1 MLDLKIYPYDRFPEQ
16 VMKKLLYPII
26 VFLILCAIG
35 ACGEELARPVPS
47 VSLTDNAVVQHIAAH
62 LKQYLILLGAVIVLL
77 IILSIYRK
85 HKQHED
91 GIVEYNDTLRAA
103 LGQTQVT
110 PKELDK
116 LRGIQTF
123 YHLSDR
129 EVKQIHIA
137 QFEEVFANTPPE
149 TFIVG
154 QGLAKIEGARKSL
167 ELSDAEVADILAEVD
182 RIKRRSEIS
191 KGNLPEA
198 ASPISL
204 KEGETCH
211 FVAQAELLEG
221 DLPESEG
228 IRFEFGRRAVYYR
241 DGELLPIPGKG
252 LASRDRGKLV
262 LTSQR
267 IAFTGRSPFQ
277 YEYGKLKGV
286 VVFHDALGVYPDA
299 PERWFRIEDPET
311 CAVIASK
318 AAQEHLAL

>member
-1 MLDLKIYPYDRFPEQ
+1 
-16 VMKKLLYPII
+16 MKRLLYPII
-26 VFLILCAIG
+26 VLLILCAIG
-35 ACGEELARPVPS
+35 ASSEELAQPVPS

-62 LKQYLILLGAVIVLL
+62 LKQYLVLLGAVIVLL

-110 PKELDK
+110 PKEMDK
-116 LRGIQTF
+116 LRGIQAF

-129 EVKQIHIA
+129 EVKQMHIA

-154 QGLAKIEGARKSL
+154 QGLTKIEAARKAL
-167 ELSDAEVADILAEVD
+167 GLSDAEVSGLMAEVD
-182 RIKRRSEIS
+182 RIKKRSEIG
-191 KGNLPEA
+191 KGSLPETS
-198 ASPISL
+198 SPVSL

-211 FVAQAELLEG
+211 FAAPAELLEG
-221 DLPESEG
+221 DLPEGEG
-228 IRFEFGRRAVYYR
+228 VRFEFGRRAVYFR
-241 DGELLPIPGKG
+241 DGELLPLPEKG
-252 LASRDRGKLV
+252 LAARDRGKLV

-267 IAFTGRSPFQ
+267 IAFTGRSPLQ

-286 VVFHDALGVYPDA
+286 VVFHDALGFYPPAPDA
-299 PERWFRIEDPET
+299 PGPPERWFRVEDPET

-318 AAQEHLAL
+318 AAQDHIAV

>member
-1 MLDLKIYPYDRFPEQ
+1 MGNRDTTSRLTALSRQI
-16 VMKKLLYPII
+16 LL
-26 VFLILCAIG
+26 VGLVLGLLWAAG
-35 ACGEELARPVPS
+35 AAGEELAQPVPS

-103 LGQTQVT
+103 LAQTQVS

-167 ELSDAEVADILAEVD
+167 GISDAEVADILAEVD

-252 LASRDRGKLV
+252 LAARDRGKLV

-267 IAFTGRSPFQ
+267 IVFTGRGGPFQ
-277 YEYGKLKGV
+277 YEYGRLKGV
-286 VVFHDALGVYPDA
+286 VVFHNALGVYPDA

-318 AAQEHLAL
+318 AAQEHLTL

>member
-1 MLDLKIYPYDRFPEQ
+1 
-16 VMKKLLYPII
+16 MKKLLYPIL
-26 VFLILCAIG
+26 VLLILCAIG
-35 ACGEELARPVPS
+35 ANGEDLARPVPT
-47 VSLTDNAVVQHIAAH
+47 VSLADNAVVQHIVTH

-85 HKQHED
+85 HKHHED

-103 LGQTQVT
+103 LAQTQVS

-123 YHLSDR
+123 YNLSDR

-149 TFIVG
+149 TFIFG
-154 QGLAKIEGARKSL
+154 QGLAKIEGVRKSL
-167 ELSDAEVADILAEVD
+167 GLSDEEVADVTAEIG

-191 KGNLPEA
+191 KGSLPEVT
-198 ASPISL
+198 SPISL
-204 KEGETCH
+204 KEGEVCH
-211 FVAQAELLEG
+211 FASEAELLEG

-228 IRFEFGRRAVYYR
+228 IRFEFVRRAVYYR
-241 DGELLPIPGKG
+241 DGELLPIPSKG
-252 LASRDRGKLV
+252 LVARDRGKLV
-262 LTSQR
+262 LTNQR
-267 IAFTGRSPFQ
+267 IVFTGRDEPFQ
-277 YEYGKLKGV
+277 YEYGRLKGV
-286 VVFHDALGVYPDA
+286 VVFYNALAVYPDA

-318 AAQEHLAL
+318 AAQEHLRL